1 MYGSQREE
9 SLSEVRLRRTEEME
23 TERDLID
30 LCQYAV
36 MMGQKMGANAIEV
49 QSQANSALDADVELG
64 QVSSVNKRVGT
75 EFAIRL
81 YYGKRMGCAFTNIPT
96 RDALDE
102 TVKLAVSAARATTE
116 DKDWLAL
123 PEPGKHK
130 AIKGLWQESVTKCEP
145 SWVVDLLSD
154 AVSRA
159 KAAEEGL
166 MPAFGSAGVQVTLRA
181 CVNSG
186 GVAVSEKGT
195 LGFLVLVGVAQTES
209 VTTPMIDSYD
219 VQRSLQVD
227 VPLIVDDIASMIHLC
242 KNTSK
247 GRTGKHTV
255 ILHPNA
261 YSQLLRYTLLESVRG
276 DNVARGKSKIADKI
290 GDRIAS
296 DILTIYDDGTTPRGV
311 NTTVADDE
319 GVPRQRTSL
328 IEKGILRSFLWDTYW
343 ANRKG
348 VKSTGNARRNMRQ
361 GLVDIATTNLVV
373 SPGKREISDIISEIK
388 HGYLIRD
395 VQGAHSANPE
405 SGDFSV
411 VGNPAIL
418 IEDGRMVGAAHG
430 LMVAGNIYSLLGS
443 AVEVA
448 KTPKYLAGTIG
459 PEIVFRD
466 VDVIAKE

>member
-1 MYGSQREE
+1 
-9 SLSEVRLRRTEEME
+9 ME

-30 LCQYAV
+30 LCQHAV
-36 MMGQKMGANAIEV
+36 TMGQKMGADAIEV
-49 QSQANSALDADVELG
+49 QSQANSNLDADVELA
-64 QVSSVNKRVGT
+64 QVSSVNKRVST

-96 RDALDE
+96 MDALDQA
-102 TVKLAVSAARATTE
+102 VKLAVSAARATTE
-116 DKDWLAL
+116 DKDWSAL
-123 PEPGKHK
+123 PEPAKHK
-130 AIKGLWQESVTKCEP
+130 VIKGLWHESVTKCEP
-145 SWVVDLLSD
+145 SWVVELLAD
-154 AVSRA
+154 AVTRA

-166 MPAFGSAGVQVTLRA
+166 MLAFGNAGVQVTNRA
-181 CVNSG
+181 CVNSSG
-186 GVAVSEKGT
+186 IAISERGT
-195 LGFLVLVGVAQTES
+195 LGSLALIGVAQTES
-209 VTTPMIDSYD
+209 TTTPLIISYD
-219 VQRSLQVD
+219 IQRSLQVD
-227 VPLIVDDIASMIHLC
+227 VPRVVDEVASMIRVC
-242 KNTSK
+242 KKTAK
-247 GRTGKHTV
+247 GSTGKQTV
-255 ILHPNA
+255 ILDPSA

-319 GVPRQRTSL
+319 GVPHQRTSL
-328 IEKGILRSFLWDTYW
+328 IEKGVLRSFLWDTYW

-348 VKSTGNARRNMRQ
+348 VKSTGNARRDMRQ

-373 SPGKREISDIISEIK
+373 SPGKREISDIISEMK

-395 VQGAHSANPE
+395 VQGAHSSNPE

-418 IEDGRMVGAAHG
+418 IEDGRMVGTAHG
-430 LMVAGNIYSLLGS
+430 LMMAGNIYSLLGS

-448 KTPKYLAGTIG
+448 KTPRYLAGTIG

>member
-1 MYGSQREE
+1 
-9 SLSEVRLRRTEEME
+9 
-23 TERDLID
+23 
-30 LCQYAV
+30 
-36 MMGQKMGANAIEV
+36 MGVGAIEI
-49 QSQANSALDADVELG
+49 QSQATSALDAGVELA
-64 QVSSVNKRVGT
+64 QISSVNKSVGT

-81 YYGKRMGCAFTNIPT
+81 YYGKRMGSAFTNIPT
-96 RDALDE
+96 KDALDE
-102 TVKLAVSAARATTE
+102 AVRLAVSAARATTE

-123 PEPGKHK
+123 PEAGKYK
-130 AIKGLWQESVTKCEP
+130 TIRGLWQESVTKCEP
-145 SWVVDLLSD
+145 SWVVELLAD

-166 MPAFGSAGVQVTLRA
+166 MPAFGSAGVQAAVRA

-186 GVAVSEKGT
+186 GVSVSEKGT
-195 LGFLVLVGVAQTES
+195 LGYLVLVGVAQTES

-227 VPLIVDDIASMIHLC
+227 VPLIVEDIASMIRVC
-242 KNTSK
+242 KNTAK
-247 GRTGKHTV
+247 GGTGKQTV
-255 ILHPNA
+255 VLHPNA
-261 YSQLLRYTLLESVRG
+261 YSSLLQYTLLQSVRG

-296 DILTIYDDGTTPRGV
+296 DILTIYDDGTAPRGV

-328 IEKGILRSFLWDTYW
+328 IEKGVLRSFLWDTYW

-348 VKSTGNARRNMRQ
+348 VKSTGNAKRNMRQ
-361 GLVDIATTNLVV
+361 GLVDIATSNLVV

-395 VQGAHSANPE
+395 VQGAHSSNPE

-411 VGNPAIL
+411 VGNPAII

-448 KTPKYLAGTIG
+448 KTPRYLAGTIG